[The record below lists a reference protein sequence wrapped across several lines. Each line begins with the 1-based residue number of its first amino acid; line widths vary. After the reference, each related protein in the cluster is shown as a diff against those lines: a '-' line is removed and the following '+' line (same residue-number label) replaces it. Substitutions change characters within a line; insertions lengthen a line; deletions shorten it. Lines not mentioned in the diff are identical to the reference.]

1 MERRKSCIPIHQ
13 VRKKNALYRGKSIQ
27 FFFPFS
33 CEEKVLHQ
41 NDRAKWAL
49 RKKKIKTIVLS
60 ITESCHCT
68 NTPSRTD
75 EFMGIPF
82 SLGRNTG
89 QEVYC
94 LQSAPT
100 PRWKSP
106 RVSFSLR
113 KLSWCILGPQW
124 VVPTSLLSHCRTS
137 SHLINDSE
145 IGFLIPFQIYRFTV
159 WKIPVWIKKWH
170 GKYA

>member
-1 MERRKSCIPIHQ
+1 MWPEDS
-13 VRKKNALYRGKSIQ
+13 ALHGFLFPWRDENPAFLSIRWENKMLSIEENQ
-27 FFFPFS
+27 FNFFFSFP

-60 ITESCHCT
+60 ITEFCHCT
-68 NTPSRTD
+68 NTPSRTG

-106 RVSFSLR
+106 HVSFSLR
-113 KLSWCILGPQW
+113 KLSWCILGPQ
-124 VVPTSLLSHCRTS
+124 
-137 SHLINDSE
+137 
-145 IGFLIPFQIYRFTV
+145 
-159 WKIPVWIKKWH
+159 
-170 GKYA
+170 